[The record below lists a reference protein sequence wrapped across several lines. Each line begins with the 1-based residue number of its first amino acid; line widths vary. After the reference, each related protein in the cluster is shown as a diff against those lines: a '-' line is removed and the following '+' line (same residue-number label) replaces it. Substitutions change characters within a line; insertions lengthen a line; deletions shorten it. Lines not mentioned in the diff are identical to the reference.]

1 MFQHEGR
8 HAPHAQLLQPVLRL
22 LRAGR
27 VCGLQRSTAV
37 TQALC
42 GLRQTQ
48 SLQALR
54 HMRGRGHILPV
65 HIACMLQKF
74 ERPDLVIPP

>member
-1 MFQHEGR
+1 MLQHEGR

-27 VCGLQRSTAV
+27 VCGIQRSPAV

-42 GLRQTQ
+42 GLR
-48 SLQALR
+48 
-54 HMRGRGHILPV
+54 
-65 HIACMLQKF
+65 
-74 ERPDLVIPP
+74 